1 MFDCDHGGHIEN
13 NVIQGKM
20 PCVTHGK
27 ELRYHSPESL
37 IGKITSFGPWVTH
50 GVELSAFTVISQPIV
65 MNVQRFT
72 SETREVIL
80 YLYKVILPVYM
91 ANFYVRCE
99 VITGYPYGDAL
110 SECKC
115 DS

>member
-1 MFDCDHGGHIEN
+1 
-13 NVIQGKM
+13 M